1 VEKVRELLSSAS
13 LRVTANTGA
22 IIPDSKITEPSKAIN
37 AGMSA
42 LRERQQNEIV
52 LNNHPRTLSIAFVS
66 L

>member
-1 VEKVRELLSSAS
+1 M
-13 LRVTANTGA
+13 
-22 IIPDSKITEPSKAIN
+22 PDSKITEPSKAIN

-52 LNNHPRTLSIAFVS
+52 FNNHPRTLSIAFVS